1 MNTTASN
8 LEIIA
13 QVSSSPELSNWLQ
26 HEHISIAFTTYQ
38 TNRLILLGSNPESGL
53 TVKEQVFDKP
63 MGLYGN
69 DHSLYMSTRYQ
80 IWQLDNCLLPGE
92 IHQQSD
98 RLYIPSRSYTTG
110 DLNVHDLVLD
120 AIGTPLFINTDFS
133 CLATIKSGYSFAPV
147 WQPPF
152 ITKLVAE
159 DRCHLNGLA
168 MVAGKPTYVTACS
181 ATDKAAGWRDHRQNG
196 GIVIHIPSDEIIATN
211 LSMPHSPRWYQNKLW
226 VLNAGTGELGYLDD
240 GKFVPITFCSGF
252 VRGLAFWGNYALV
265 GTSKLRTRNFTG
277 LALENRLQAEKK
289 QAECG
294 LLVINLKNGEIVHW
308 LRLETVI
315 EELFDV
321 VVLPGVS
328 QPKAL
333 GFENEDI
340 QRLITFPGSQG
351 IVTSKPTVKRS
362 SLNNAAIV
370 TEKSESVN
378 FKFQQVYHL
387 NAESL
392 APYDPYTFPSL
403 QQRWQTQPQRGELV
417 GVSASLGG
425 EMVGFAIGE
434 LLPNFQAE
442 LLSLFVAPIH
452 RQQGICTQMMV
463 FLERELLQ
471 QNAREIKVIYAPTTL
486 TAQAL
491 EPMLQKLGWQL
502 PININQGEMRLSRK
516 QLIPLVNNLN
526 NNIYPGARSQ
536 FEEGKKLVK
545 LGDLE
550 KAVGCF
556 QAAIKIQ
563 PDYIP
568 AYNQLGNT
576 WQGLGKF
583 EEAISAYQKLLEIN
597 PHVAAAYCNLGAIWQ
612 LQNQD
617 EQAIAAYQKAIEIK
631 PDFTLAHLNLG
642 KLYTN
647 QRHFFLAQ
655 TCLQTALDLEPNLAE
670 THYQLGNILQQ
681 MGELSKA
688 IACFQNALKLQPNF
702 IDALHNLG
710 CLLLLQPE
718 LTQAQRCFQQILI
731 FEPDHI
737 KAHINLG
744 QVLKLQNQLPQALAS
759 YNRALELDPQ
769 ETFAL
774 YEIEHLK
781 LRLCNW
787 DNYDQRM
794 QTLQTSIIANLNRK
808 QPTPLPPLNLNNFL
822 LPLKLHQPV
831 ARNWV
836 RPTIRA
842 MKDIKALCAF
852 THIVA
857 PVPKLRV
864 GYVSADFREHSVGVL
879 IHQIF
884 QHHDRTKFQ
893 VYGYHLI
900 NATDEFTTQ
909 IQDGCDVF
917 VSLAGLSPEAAAR
930 RIHDDGIHIL
940 IDLLGYT
947 TFSRPEIFALQPA
960 PLQIQYLGYPGTMGA
975 EFMQYIL
982 ADRWLIP
989 PELAPHYSEQV
1000 LELPHAFVASPL
1012 DISPQPLT
1020 RADFGLPTDRFVFCC
1035 FNRSDKFDPHCFQV
1049 WMRILQQVPNSIL
1062 WLIETSPLV
1071 SQTLR
1076 QICQRSGIRPD
1087 RLIFSNR
1094 LPLSEYLAAY
1104 RFADLFLDTFIYNA
1118 DATAVNALWAGLPVL
1133 TCPGETFAS
1142 RMGASICA
1150 AAGLENLICD
1160 SWSSYEQKAVYLATN
1175 PQALADILAVLQNRE
1190 QLPLFQIKEWVF
1202 QLELAY
1208 QRAWHNLCLEDV

>member
-1 MNTTASN
+1 MNITAPN

-53 TVKEQVFDKP
+53 TVTEQVFDKP

-69 DHSLYMSTRYQ
+69 NHSLYMSTRYQ

-120 AIGTPLFINTDFS
+120 ATGTPLFINTDFS

-196 GIVIHIPSDEIIATN
+196 GIVIHIPSNEIIATN

-226 VLNAGTGELGYLDD
+226 LLNAGTGELGYLNDS
-240 GKFVPITFCSGF
+240 KFVPITFCSGF

-277 LALENRLQAEKK
+277 LSLENRLQAEKK

-351 IVTSKPTVKRS
+351 IVTSKPTVKSS

-417 GVSASLGG
+417 GVSASLEG

-434 LLPNFQAE
+434 LLPNFQGE

-471 QNAREIKVIYAPTTL
+471 QNAREIGVIYAPTTL

-502 PININQGEMRLSRK
+502 PTNINQGEMRLSRK
-516 QLIPLVNNLN
+516 QLIPLVNRLIH
-526 NNIYPGARSQ
+526 NIHPDARSQ

-583 EEAISAYQKLLEIN
+583 EEAISAYQKSLKIN
-597 PHVAAAYCNLGAIWQ
+597 PHLAAAYCNLGAIWQ

-642 KLYTN
+642 KLYVN
-647 QRHFFLAQ
+647 KQQLS
-655 TCLQTALDLEPNLAE
+655 LAE
-670 THYQLGNILQQ
+670 KCLRQALLLIKRNFSLVRQAANHYAANCGKTDRIRVLLTLIIAYLESGLIEMAQQYFQQLEAILLQPNITLQESEVKLLYKDLVFYLPYLRDRIDLNGHLNKVIARAYNQLCLTPVNVPETRQISPKSGQESAQPLRIGIISKHFRRHSVGWCSQGIIKEWSKLTPHLHLYFTGRDPFDDLTEEFKQMTDNFFDFSEKSNIDMLEKLRRDNLDILIDMDSVMNPNHALILYHSPAKAVFSWLGCEPPYISEKNYYLCDRYTHPPSVQTHYQEQLIR
-681 MGELSKA
+681 MPDFAVA
-688 IACFQNALKLQPNF
+688 IANFTAKIIERDAVRKDLDITANNVVYLCVASGNKISPESVKSHISIIKQVPDSILLHKGYYDVEIVRSLYQQECKQTGIDPERCRFMVRQKLEEDHRIVYQIADILLDNYPYNGGT
-702 IDALHNLG
+702 HNLESLWFNLPIVTLSG
-710 CLLLLQPE
+710 E
-718 LTQAQRCFQQILI
+718 QA
-731 FEPDHI
+731 
-737 KAHINLG
+737 
-744 QVLKLQNQLPQALAS
+744 
-759 YNRALELDPQ
+759 
-769 ETFAL
+769 T
-774 YEIEHLK
+774 
-781 LRLCNW
+781 
-787 DNYDQRM
+787 
-794 QTLQTSIIANLNRK
+794 
-808 QPTPLPPLNLNNFL
+808 
-822 LPLKLHQPV
+822 
-831 ARNWV
+831 
-836 RPTIRA
+836 
-842 MKDIKALCAF
+842 
-852 THIVA
+852 
-857 PVPKLRV
+857 
-864 GYVSADFREHSVGVL
+864 
-879 IHQIF
+879 
-884 QHHDRTKFQ
+884 
-893 VYGYHLI
+893 
-900 NATDEFTTQ
+900 
-909 IQDGCDVF
+909 
-917 VSLAGLSPEAAAR
+917 
-930 RIHDDGIHIL
+930 
-940 IDLLGYT
+940 
-947 TFSRPEIFALQPA
+947 
-960 PLQIQYLGYPGTMGA
+960 
-975 EFMQYIL
+975 
-982 ADRWLIP
+982 
-989 PELAPHYSEQV
+989 
-1000 LELPHAFVASPL
+1000 
-1012 DISPQPLT
+1012 
-1020 RADFGLPTDRFVFCC
+1020 
-1035 FNRSDKFDPHCFQV
+1035 
-1049 WMRILQQVPNSIL
+1049 
-1062 WLIETSPLV
+1062 
-1071 SQTLR
+1071 
-1076 QICQRSGIRPD
+1076 
-1087 RLIFSNR
+1087 
-1094 LPLSEYLAAY
+1094 
-1104 RFADLFLDTFIYNA
+1104 
-1118 DATAVNALWAGLPVL
+1118 
-1133 TCPGETFAS
+1133 S
-1142 RMGASICA
+1142 RMG
-1150 AAGLENLICD
+1150 
-1160 SWSSYEQKAVYLATN
+1160 SSFLKAVGISEGVAKNWKEYIEWGVKLGTDLDLRHQLQQKLIQSKQKDTLSPIWN
-1175 PQALADILAVLQNRE
+1175 PQKFAIEAYN
-1190 QLPLFQIKEWVF
+1190 LFQTFAER
-1202 QLELAY
+1202 L
-1208 QRAWHNLCLEDV
+1208 N